1 MTLRE
6 AFEAISESPA
16 VAIGFLTMIPVL
28 TWILSKIAGKES
40 ALSPWKY
47 FYSIL
52 IYIASILGVLSIVL
66 WGYLFLF
73 ERQSVWDVNLILQIL
88 PVVSMVLTLLIIRQV
103 VPYSAIPGFDRLSGL
118 IIMLFALL
126 IFLWVID
133 RTRILVISFL
143 PIQYALIGFLGALLI
158 VRWAWGKFVKY

>member
-133 RTRILVISFL
+133 RTRILDISFL